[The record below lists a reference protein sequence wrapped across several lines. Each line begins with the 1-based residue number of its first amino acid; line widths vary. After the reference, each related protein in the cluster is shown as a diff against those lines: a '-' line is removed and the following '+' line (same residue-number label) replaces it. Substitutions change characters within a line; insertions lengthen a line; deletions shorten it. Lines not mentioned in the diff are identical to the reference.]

1 MSTPTPSKQ
10 ALDSAA
16 EDRLSQLLGEN
27 TRLGEKLEAEIGLRK
42 KLEQELE
49 QAIGAKQGAKD
60 ELQAFIYAAS
70 HDLKEPLRAI
80 SSYTQLLQRPGL
92 SAAETEEYYR
102 FIMDGV
108 SAANALIE
116 QLLRLSRAGASPRR
130 TTVDLAAP
138 VQTAIFKLQDL
149 LKRAGGTVSVRE
161 LPSVSAD
168 EAQVTQVFENL
179 IDNGIKYRGSEP
191 PVIEI
196 SAEEGDE
203 GHVISVKDNGP
214 GIEPAYHNQIFL
226 PFKRLH
232 GRQIPGAGLG
242 LSMCRKIVE
251 AHEGRMWVESDGKN
265 GSVFR
270 FFLPY

>member
-10 ALDSAA
+10 ALESAA
-16 EDRLSQLLGEN
+16 DDRLSQLLAEN
-27 TRLGEKLEAEIGLRK
+27 TKMGERLEAEIGLRK

-49 QAIGAKQGAKD
+49 QAAGAKQAAKE

-92 SAAETEEYYR
+92 SGSETEEYYR

-108 SAANALIE
+108 SAANTLIE

-130 TTVDLAAP
+130 TTVDLTVP
-138 VQTAIFKLQDL
+138 VRTAIFKLQEL
-149 LKRAGGTVSVRE
+149 LKRAGGTVNVQE
-161 LPSVSAD
+161 LPAVSAD

-179 IDNGIKYRGSEP
+179 IDNGVKYRGSDA

-196 SAEEGDE
+196 WAEESDE
-203 GHVISVKDNGP
+203 GHTVSVRDNGP
-214 GIEPAYHNQIFL
+214 GIEPTYHNQIFV

-232 GRQIPGAGLG
+232 GRTIPGAGLG
-242 LSMCRKIVE
+242 LSMCRKIIE
-251 AHEGRMWVESDGKN
+251 AHDGRIWVESDGKN